1 MALAIQLFQPHFV
14 LEIELVEEITHLVL
28 CFFVL

>member
-1 MALAIQLFQPHFV
+1 MALAVQLLQPHFV

-28 CFFVL
+28 YFFVL

>member
-14 LEIELVEEITHLVL
+14 LEIELAEEITHLVL